1 MGAFTAKP
9 KAPKPS
15 SQVVYYVP
23 RDSKTTGS
31 SSSTSSQTVS
41 TVEADEKEVAAT
53 RVENVLRRRRGIVG
67 NVLTSLRGV
76 LENNSSA
83 GIARKTLLGE

>member
-1 MGAFTAKP
+1 
-9 KAPKPS
+9 
-15 SQVVYYVP
+15 VP